1 MKFLLALCVLVF
13 AAPGFGQ
20 KAGCGL
26 AHPGE
31 CFTDVVRDQAGV
43 WTSPA
48 RLKKTDAKWLV
59 PLAGAA
65 ALAFHFDTRA
75 VQGLGNHPMLTQRSQ
90 LIARFGSPF
99 MTAGAGGGLYALG
112 LGLRNRHLA
121 KTGRLSAEAVVDA
134 SLVVGA
140 LKLATDRQ
148 RIGNGQSGF
157 WPGGRNGHEWNSSFP
172 SGHAAASWA
181 MASVLAH
188 EYPKNRAVQ
197 IAAYGFATAI
207 SVCRFTGKAHFP
219 SDVVV
224 GSTFGYLIGRF
235 VVRRHGSEVN

>member
-1 MKFLLALCVLVF
+1 MRSLLVLCVLSWAV
-13 AAPGFGQ
+13 PGFGQ
-20 KAGCGL
+20 KVGCGL

-31 CFTDVVRDQAGV
+31 CLNDVVRDQAGV

-48 RLKKTDAKWLV
+48 RVKRGDAKWLV
-59 PLAGAA
+59 PLVGATV
-65 ALAFHFDTRA
+65 LAFHFDTRA
-75 VQGLGNHPMLTQRSQ
+75 VQALGDNPTLTERSQ
-90 LIARFGSPF
+90 SIARFGSPY
-99 MTAGAGGGLYALG
+99 MTAGAGAGLYLVG
-112 LGLRNRHLA
+112 LGLHNRHLA
-121 KTGRLSAEAVVDA
+121 ETGRLSAEAVVDA

-157 WPGGRNGHEWNSSFP
+157 WPGGRNGYEVNSSFP

-181 MASVLAH
+181 IASVVAR
-188 EYPKNRAVQ
+188 EYRKNRAVQ

-207 SVCRFTGKAHFP
+207 SVCRVTGKAHFP

-224 GSTFGYLIGRF
+224 GSVFGYLVGGY
-235 VVRRHGSEVN
+235 VERRRGNEAE